1 MSRKQLSRWK
11 FNFKRR
17 KGRRTPSAKNK
28 FSFNV
33 LFQMPVLAF
42 VMDHLL
48 PSDSAKTPTDPSHRA
63 RLLLTVIAAC
73 NHSPDAQAI
82 LVNEL
87 KESLAR
93 ALAMPEC
100 QQKHLRLQALFQ
112 LVLGIIDSGSNTQ
125 QPNSNANAM
134 QQNGT
139 IKLFVKRGVVS
150 DLSRVPQS
158 LDLSSPNV
166 VATINGLLKPLEK
179 LSNLVNLPTPANA
192 GAAATEKND
201 SLDTTS
207 RTSDVAEHILHVSGN
222 RVTREEPE
230 TSHEETQEFSDLGWC
245 AL

>member
-1 MSRKQLSRWK
+1 
-11 FNFKRR
+11 
-17 KGRRTPSAKNK
+17 
-28 FSFNV
+28 
-33 LFQMPVLAF
+33 MPVLAF
-42 VMDHLL
+42 VMDDLL
-48 PSDSAKTPTDPSHRA
+48 PSDSAKAPTDHSHRA

-82 LVNEL
+82 LVTEL

-112 LVLGIIDSGSNTQ
+112 LVLGIIDSGCNTQ
-125 QPNSNANAM
+125 QPNSHANAM

-139 IKLFVKRGVVS
+139 IKLFVKKGVVS

-192 GAAATEKND
+192 GAPATEKKTET
-201 SLDTTS
+201 LDTTS
-207 RTSDVAEHILHVSGN
+207 RTSDVAEHILRVSGN
-222 RVTREEPE
+222 LITREETE
-230 TSHEETQEFSDLGWC
+230 TSHEETQEFSDLGWFVKDF